1 MLHARQDERSEAPR
15 PVTDQVLP
23 ADTPLMDAIVQLA
36 DWITEVLEEE
46 KVLIAQPER
55 ADFGTLVARKS
66 HLALE
71 LSKLMRVAEGQ
82 VPAEHVRVKL
92 RQLASDLAAN
102 ERLLRR
108 HMDAVYE
115 ISSLIG
121 DAIEQSTA
129 DGTYSS
135 EIARRGGPKPW

>member
-1 MLHARQDERSEAPR
+1 MLRAREHEQGEAPA
-15 PVTDQVLP
+15 TDPVLP
-23 ADTPLMDAIVQLA
+23 ADTPLMDAILQLA
-36 DWITEVLEEE
+36 DWIGDVLEEE
-46 KVLIAQPER
+46 KVQIAHPER
-55 ADFGTLVARKS
+55 ADFSALVARKS

-71 LSKLMRVAEGQ
+71 LGKLMRVAEGQ
-82 VPAEHVRVKL
+82 VPTERVRLKL
-92 RQLASDLAAN
+92 RQLAADLATN

-135 EIARRGGPKPW
+135 EIARRGPKPW

>member
-1 MLHARQDERSEAPR
+1 MFAREQKPRMDRAVGAEPAPLESARLMEAILH
-15 PVTDQVLP
+15 
-23 ADTPLMDAIVQLA
+23 LA
-36 DWITEVLEEE
+36 DLISEVVQEE
-46 KVLIAQPER
+46 KALIAQPEG
-55 ADFGTLVARKS
+55 ADFSALVARKS

-71 LSKLMRVAEGQ
+71 LGKLMKLAEGS
-82 VPAEHVRVKL
+82 VPTERVRQ
-92 RQLASDLAAN
+92 RLATLSADLAAN

-135 EIARRGGPKPW
+135 QIARPGARPW

>member
-1 MLHARQDERSEAPR
+1 MLRAREDERSGAMASATEP
-15 PVTDQVLP
+15 VLP
-23 ADTPLMDAIVQLA
+23 ADTPLMEAIVRLA

-55 ADFGTLVARKS
+55 ADFGALVARKS

-82 VPAEHVRVKL
+82 LPAEHVRLKL

-135 EIARRGGPKPW
+135 EIARRGGSKGW

>member
-1 MLHARQDERSEAPR
+1 MLAQNQGQRTAR
-15 PVTDQVLP
+15 LP
-23 ADTPLMDAIVQLA
+23 AAEPAPLESARLMEAILHLA
-36 DWITEVLEEE
+36 DLISEVVQEE
-46 KVLIAQPER
+46 KGLIAHPEG
-55 ADFGTLVARKS
+55 ADFSALVARKS

-71 LSKLMRVAEGQ
+71 LGKLMQVADGKIPTE
-82 VPAEHVRVKL
+82 AVK
-92 RQLASDLAAN
+92 RRLAGLSQELAAN

-115 ISSLIG
+115 ISTLIG

-135 EIARRGGPKPW
+135 EIARQGPRPW

>member
-1 MLHARQDERSEAPR
+1 MHAREQQRTMRPPTADPGALESARLMEAI
-15 PVTDQVLP
+15 LH
-23 ADTPLMDAIVQLA
+23 LA
-36 DWITEVLEEE
+36 DLISEVVQEE
-46 KVLIAQPER
+46 KALIARPEGG
-55 ADFGTLVARKS
+55 DFSALVARKS

-71 LSKLMRVAEGQ
+71 LGKLMQVAEGKIPTERVRQ
-82 VPAEHVRVKL
+82 RLATLSAE
-92 RQLASDLAAN
+92 LAAN

-121 DAIEQSTA
+121 EAIEQSTA

-135 EIARRGGPKPW
+135 QIARRGSQP

>member
-1 MLHARQDERSEAPR
+1 MLAQNQGQRTARLSAAEPAPLESARLMEAI
-15 PVTDQVLP
+15 LH
-23 ADTPLMDAIVQLA
+23 LA
-36 DWITEVLEEE
+36 DLISEVVQEE
-46 KVLIAQPER
+46 KGLIAHPEG
-55 ADFGTLVARKS
+55 ADFSALVARKS

-71 LSKLMRVAEGQ
+71 LGKLMQVADGKIPTE
-82 VPAEHVRVKL
+82 AVK
-92 RQLASDLAAN
+92 RRLAGLSQELAAN

-115 ISSLIG
+115 ISTLIG

-135 EIARRGGPKPW
+135 EIARQGPRPW

>member
-1 MLHARQDERSEAPR
+1 MLRAREDERSEAR
-15 PVTDQVLP
+15 SADTDPILP
-23 ADTPLMDAIVQLA
+23 ADTPLMDAILQLA

-46 KVLIAQPER
+46 KLQIAQPER
-55 ADFGTLVARKS
+55 ADFNALVARKS

-71 LSKLMRVAEGQ
+71 LGKLMRVAEGQ
-82 VPAEHVRVKL
+82 IPTERVRVKL

-135 EIARRGGPKPW
+135 EIARRGPKPW

>member
-1 MLHARQDERSEAPR
+1 MMRPAATDPVALESARLMEAILH
-15 PVTDQVLP
+15 
-23 ADTPLMDAIVQLA
+23 LA
-36 DWITEVLEEE
+36 DLISEVVQEE
-46 KVLIAQPER
+46 KSLIAHPEG
-55 ADFGTLVARKS
+55 ADFSALVARKS

-71 LSKLMRVAEGQ
+71 LGKLMKVAEGK
-82 VPAEHVRVKL
+82 VPPERVRLRLATLSAE
-92 RQLASDLAAN
+92 LAAN

-121 DAIEQSTA
+121 EAIEQSTA

-135 EIARRGGPKPW
+135 EIARRGPQSW

>member
-1 MLHARQDERSEAPR
+1 MLAREERQRNPRHPATDPAALESARLMEAI
-15 PVTDQVLP
+15 LH
-23 ADTPLMDAIVQLA
+23 LA
-36 DWITEVLEEE
+36 DLISEVVQEE
-46 KVLIAQPER
+46 KALIARPEG
-55 ADFGTLVARKS
+55 ADFSALVARKS

-71 LSKLMRVAEGQ
+71 LGRLMQHAEGMTPTERVRQ
-82 VPAEHVRVKL
+82 RLAALSAE
-92 RQLASDLAAN
+92 LASN

-121 DAIEQSTA
+121 EAIEQSTA

-135 EIARRGGPKPW
+135 EIARKGSRAW

>member
-1 MLHARQDERSEAPR
+1 MYARDPDQTAPR
-15 PVTDQVLP
+15 PP
-23 ADTPLMDAIVQLA
+23 AAEPATLESARLMEAILHLA
-36 DWITEVLEEE
+36 DLISEVVREE
-46 KVLIAQPER
+46 KSLIAAPEG
-55 ADFGTLVARKS
+55 ADFSALVARKS

-71 LSKLMRVAEGQ
+71 LGKLMQMAQGKVPNERVRQRLKTLAAE
-82 VPAEHVRVKL
+82 
-92 RQLASDLAAN
+92 LAAN

-121 DAIEQSTA
+121 EAIEQSTA

-135 EIARRGGPKPW
+135 EIARRGARL

>member
-1 MLHARQDERSEAPR
+1 MLRAREYEADDAPTSA
-15 PVTDQVLP
+15 TDPVLP
-23 ADTPLMDAIVQLA
+23 ADTPLMDAILQLA
-36 DWITEVLEEE
+36 DWIGEVLEEE
-46 KVLIAQPER
+46 KVQIAHPER
-55 ADFGTLVARKS
+55 ADFSALVARKS

-71 LSKLMRVAEGQ
+71 LGKLMRVAEGQ
-82 VPAEHVRVKL
+82 VPTERVRVKL
-92 RQLASDLAAN
+92 RQLATDLAAN

-115 ISSLIG
+115 ISSLVG

-135 EIARRGGPKPW
+135 EIARRGPKPW

>member
-1 MLHARQDERSEAPR
+1 MLRAREDQRDKAAAPAIDR
-15 PVTDQVLP
+15 VLP
-23 ADTPLMDAIVQLA
+23 PDTPLMDAIIQLA
-36 DWITEVLEEE
+36 DWIGEVLEEE
-46 KVLIAQPER
+46 KVQIAHPER
-55 ADFGTLVARKS
+55 ADFSALVARKS

-71 LSKLMRVAEGQ
+71 LGKLMRVAEGQ
-82 VPAEHVRVKL
+82 IPTERVRLKL
-92 RQLASDLAAN
+92 RQLAADLAAN

-135 EIARRGGPKPW
+135 EIARRGPKPW

>member
-1 MLHARQDERSEAPR
+1 MLRAREHEQGEAPASA
-15 PVTDQVLP
+15 TDPVLP
-23 ADTPLMDAIVQLA
+23 ADTPLMDAILQLA
-36 DWITEVLEEE
+36 DWIGEVLEEE
-46 KVLIAQPER
+46 KVQIAHPER
-55 ADFGTLVARKS
+55 ADFSALVARKS

-71 LSKLMRVAEGQ
+71 LGKLMRVAEGQ
-82 VPAEHVRVKL
+82 VPTERVRLKL
-92 RQLASDLAAN
+92 RQLAADLATN

-121 DAIEQSTA
+121 DAMEQLTA

-135 EIARRGGPKPW
+135 EIARRGPKPW

>member
-1 MLHARQDERSEAPR
+1 MHPREHNLKMMRPPAADPSALESARLMEAILH
-15 PVTDQVLP
+15 
-23 ADTPLMDAIVQLA
+23 LA
-36 DWITEVLEEE
+36 DLISEVVQEE
-46 KVLIAQPER
+46 KVLIARPEGG
-55 ADFGTLVARKS
+55 DFSALIARKS

-71 LSKLMRVAEGQ
+71 LGKLVRAAEGKI
-82 VPAEHVRVKL
+82 PTERL
-92 RQLASDLAAN
+92 RQRLATLSAELAAN

-135 EIARRGGPKPW
+135 EIARRGTRP

>member
-1 MLHARQDERSEAPR
+1 MLRAHQDQPSRTWP
-15 PVTDQVLP
+15 PI
-23 ADTPLMDAIVQLA
+23 ADTVPSESAPLMDAILQIA
-36 DWITEVLEEE
+36 DWISEVVQEER
-46 KVLIAQPER
+46 KLIARPEG
-55 ADFGTLVARKS
+55 ADFGALVARKS

-71 LSKLMRVAEGQ
+71 LGKLMQVADGRLLPES
-82 VPAEHVRVKL
+82 VKQRL
-92 RQLASDLAAN
+92 GRLSSELAAN

-121 DAIEQSTA
+121 DAIEANTA

-135 EIARRGGPKPW
+135 EVARRGPQPW

>member
-1 MLHARQDERSEAPR
+1 MLAREEGWRMARPLANDPAALESARLMEAI
-15 PVTDQVLP
+15 LH
-23 ADTPLMDAIVQLA
+23 LA
-36 DWITEVLEEE
+36 DLISEVVQEE
-46 KVLIAQPER
+46 KALIARPEGG
-55 ADFGTLVARKS
+55 DFSALVARKS

-71 LSKLMRVAEGQ
+71 LGRLTQLAEGKIPTERVRQ
-82 VPAEHVRVKL
+82 RLATLSAE
-92 RQLASDLAAN
+92 LAAN

-121 DAIEQSTA
+121 EAIEQSTA

-135 EIARRGGPKPW
+135 EIARKGPKTW

>member
-1 MLHARQDERSEAPR
+1 MFAREERQLVARPPAAE
-15 PVTDQVLP
+15 PVTLES
-23 ADTPLMDAIVQLA
+23 TRLMEAILHLA
-36 DWITEVLEEE
+36 DLISEVVQEERG
-46 KVLIAQPER
+46 LIARPEG
-55 ADFGTLVARKS
+55 ADFSALVARKS

-71 LSKLMRVAEGQ
+71 LGKLMQLVEGKMPTERVRQRLGALSAE
-82 VPAEHVRVKL
+82 
-92 RQLASDLAAN
+92 LAAN

-121 DAIEQSTA
+121 EAIEQSTA

-135 EIARRGGPKPW
+135 EIARKGSGKW

>member
-1 MLHARQDERSEAPR
+1 MHPREHNLRMMRSPAADPSALESARLMEAILH
-15 PVTDQVLP
+15 
-23 ADTPLMDAIVQLA
+23 LA
-36 DWITEVLEEE
+36 DLISEVVQEE
-46 KVLIAQPER
+46 KVLIARPEGG
-55 ADFGTLVARKS
+55 DFSALIARKS

-71 LSKLMRVAEGQ
+71 LGKLVRAAEGKI
-82 VPAEHVRVKL
+82 PTERL
-92 RQLASDLAAN
+92 RQRLATLSAELAAN

-135 EIARRGGPKPW
+135 EIARRGTRP

>member
-1 MLHARQDERSEAPR
+1 MMTAHQNMQGELRPTATEPMLSESA
-15 PVTDQVLP
+15 
-23 ADTPLMDAIVQLA
+23 PLMDALLQLA
-36 DWITEVLEEE
+36 DWISEVVREER
-46 KVLIAQPER
+46 VLIARPEG
-55 ADFGTLVARKS
+55 ADFSALVARKS

-71 LSKLMRVAEGQ
+71 LGKLMQIADGRVLTER
-82 VPAEHVRVKL
+82 VRERL
-92 RQLASDLAAN
+92 RQLAADLAAN

-121 DAIEQSTA
+121 EAIESSSA

-135 EIARRGGPKPW
+135 QIARQGPRPW

>member
-1 MLHARQDERSEAPR
+1 MYARDPDQTAAWPPAAEPAPLESARLMEAILH
-15 PVTDQVLP
+15 
-23 ADTPLMDAIVQLA
+23 LA
-36 DWITEVLEEE
+36 DLISEVVREE
-46 KVLIAQPER
+46 KSLIAEPEG
-55 ADFGTLVARKS
+55 ADFSALVARKS

-71 LSKLMRVAEGQ
+71 LGKLMQMAQGKVSN
-82 VPAEHVRVKL
+82 EHVRQRLKT
-92 RQLASDLAAN
+92 LAAELAAN

-121 DAIEQSTA
+121 EAIEHSTA

-135 EIARRGGPKPW
+135 EIARRGARL

>member
-1 MLHARQDERSEAPR
+1 MLRAREHEQGEAPV
-15 PVTDQVLP
+15 PATDPVLP
-23 ADTPLMDAIVQLA
+23 ADTPLMDAILQLA
-36 DWITEVLEEE
+36 DWIGEVLEEE
-46 KVLIAQPER
+46 KVQIAHPER
-55 ADFGTLVARKS
+55 ADFSALVARKS

-71 LSKLMRVAEGQ
+71 LGKLMRVAEGQ
-82 VPAEHVRVKL
+82 VPTERVRLKL
-92 RQLASDLAAN
+92 RQLAADLATN

-115 ISSLIG
+115 ISSLVG

-135 EIARRGGPKPW
+135 EIARRGPKPW

>member
-1 MLHARQDERSEAPR
+1 MLAHNQGQRTAR
-15 PVTDQVLP
+15 LP
-23 ADTPLMDAIVQLA
+23 AAEPTPLESARLMEAILHLA
-36 DWITEVLEEE
+36 DLISEVVQEE
-46 KVLIAQPER
+46 KALIAHPEG
-55 ADFGTLVARKS
+55 ADFSALVARKS

-71 LSKLMRVAEGQ
+71 LGKLMQVADGKIPTE
-82 VPAEHVRVKL
+82 AVK
-92 RQLASDLAAN
+92 RRLAGLSQELAAN

-115 ISSLIG
+115 ISTLIG

-135 EIARRGGPKPW
+135 EIARRGPRPW

>member
-1 MLHARQDERSEAPR
+1 MLGARGAEAVRSRTASMESRGTANA
-15 PVTDQVLP
+15 Q
-23 ADTPLMDAIVQLA
+23 LMEAIVQLA
-36 DWITEVLEEE
+36 DWISEVIEDERVQI
-46 KVLIAQPER
+46 KRPES
-55 ADFGTLVARKS
+55 ADFGALVARKS

-71 LSKLMRVAEGQ
+71 LGRLMQVAQGQTVSEPVRKKLQ
-82 VPAEHVRVKL
+82 KL
-92 RQLASDLAAN
+92 SQDLAAN

-121 DAIEQSTA
+121 EAIEQSTA

-135 EIARRGGPKPW
+135 EIARQGPKSW

>member
-1 MLHARQDERSEAPR
+1 MLAREEGQRIARPPTTDPATLESARLMEAI
-15 PVTDQVLP
+15 LH
-23 ADTPLMDAIVQLA
+23 LA
-36 DWITEVLEEE
+36 DLISEVVQEE
-46 KVLIAQPER
+46 KGLIARPEG
-55 ADFGTLVARKS
+55 ADFSALVARKS

-71 LSKLMRVAEGQ
+71 LGKLTQLAEGKIPTEQ
-82 VPAEHVRVKL
+82 VRQRLATLSAE
-92 RQLASDLAAN
+92 LAAN

-121 DAIEQSTA
+121 EAIEQSTA

-135 EIARRGGPKPW
+135 EIARRGSRAW

>member
-1 MLHARQDERSEAPR
+1 MLRAGEDQRGKAPA
-15 PVTDQVLP
+15 TDQVMAP
-23 ADTPLMDAIVQLA
+23 DTPLMEAIIRLA
-36 DWITEVLEEE
+36 DQIGEVLEEE
-46 KVLIAQPER
+46 KGQISHPER
-55 ADFGTLVARKS
+55 ADFSALVARKS

-82 VPAEHVRVKL
+82 VPTERVRGKL
-92 RQLASDLAAN
+92 RQLAADLADN

-135 EIARRGGPKPW
+135 EIARRGPKPW

>member
-1 MLHARQDERSEAPR
+1 MLRAREDERSEAR
-15 PVTDQVLP
+15 SADTDPILP
-23 ADTPLMDAIVQLA
+23 ADTPLMDAILQLA

-46 KVLIAQPER
+46 KLQIAQPER
-55 ADFGTLVARKS
+55 ADFNALVARKS

-71 LSKLMRVAEGQ
+71 LGKLMRVAEGQ
-82 VPAEHVRVKL
+82 VPTERVRVKL

-135 EIARRGGPKPW
+135 EIARRGPKPW

>member
-1 MLHARQDERSEAPR
+1 MLRAREDERSEARTAGTEP
-15 PVTDQVLP
+15 VLP
-23 ADTPLMDAIVQLA
+23 ADTPLMDAILQLA

-46 KVLIAQPER
+46 KAQIGQPER
-55 ADFGTLVARKS
+55 ADFNALVARKS

-71 LSKLMRVAEGQ
+71 LGKLMRVAEGQ
-82 VPAEHVRVKL
+82 VPTERVRLKL

-135 EIARRGGPKPW
+135 QIARRGPKPW

>member
-1 MLHARQDERSEAPR
+1 MLRTHADGRQGPQMVADGQAR
-15 PVTDQVLP
+15 PED
-23 ADTPLMDAIVQLA
+23 APLMEAILQLA
-36 DWITEVLEEE
+36 DCISEVLEEE
-46 KVLIAQPER
+46 KVQIAHPEQ
-55 ADFGTLVARKS
+55 ADFSALVARKS

-71 LSKLMRVAEGQ
+71 LGKLMRVAEGKA
-82 VPAEHVRVKL
+82 PSEAVRAKL
-92 RQLASDLAAN
+92 RQLSADLAAN

-121 DAIEQSTA
+121 EAIEQSTA

-135 EIARRGGPKPW
+135 EIARRGAKPW

>member
-1 MLHARQDERSEAPR
+1 MLAREQKPRMDRPGAAEPATLESARLMEAI
-15 PVTDQVLP
+15 LHL
-23 ADTPLMDAIVQLA
+23 ADLIGEIVQ
-36 DWITEVLEEE
+36 EE
-46 KVLIAQPER
+46 KALIAHPEG
-55 ADFGTLVARKS
+55 ADFSALVARKS

-71 LSKLMRVAEGQ
+71 LGKLMKLAEGS
-82 VPAEHVRVKL
+82 VPTERVRQRLATLSAE
-92 RQLASDLAAN
+92 LAAN

-135 EIARRGGPKPW
+135 QIARPGTRPW

>member
-1 MLHARQDERSEAPR
+1 MQRARQDERREAPT
-15 PVTDQVLP
+15 PVTEPVLP

-46 KVLIAQPER
+46 KVLIARPER
-55 ADFGTLVARKS
+55 ADFGALIARKS

-82 VPAEHVRVKL
+82 VPAEHVRLKL

-135 EIARRGGPKPW
+135 EIARRGGTKAW

>member
-1 MLHARQDERSEAPR
+1 
-15 PVTDQVLP
+15 
-23 ADTPLMDAIVQLA
+23 MDAILHLA
-36 DWITEVLEEE
+36 DLISEVVQEE
-46 KVLIAQPER
+46 KALIARPEG
-55 ADFGTLVARKS
+55 ADFSALVARKS

-71 LSKLMRVAEGQ
+71 LGKLMQHAEGK
-82 VPAEHVRVKL
+82 VPTDRVRQ
-92 RQLASDLAAN
+92 RLAALSVELAAN

-121 DAIEQSTA
+121 EAIEQSTA

-135 EIARRGGPKPW
+135 EIARKGTKAW

>member
-1 MLHARQDERSEAPR
+1 MHAREQLQRMIRPSASDPAALESARLMEAI
-15 PVTDQVLP
+15 LH
-23 ADTPLMDAIVQLA
+23 LA
-36 DWITEVLEEE
+36 DLISEVVQEE
-46 KVLIAQPER
+46 KALIARPEG
-55 ADFGTLVARKS
+55 ADFSALVARKS

-71 LSKLMRVAEGQ
+71 LGKLMQLAEGKIPTEQ
-82 VPAEHVRVKL
+82 V
-92 RQLASDLAAN
+92 RQRLATLSSELAAN
-102 ERLLRR
+102 ERVLRR

-135 EIARRGGPKPW
+135 EIARRGTRT

>member
-1 MLHARQDERSEAPR
+1 MYAREDGQRMARPSTAEPAALESTRLMEAILH
-15 PVTDQVLP
+15 
-23 ADTPLMDAIVQLA
+23 LA
-36 DWITEVLEEE
+36 DLVSEVVREE
-46 KVLIAQPER
+46 KGLIARPEG
-55 ADFGTLVARKS
+55 ADFSSLVARKS

-71 LSKLMRVAEGQ
+71 LGKLMQLAEGKVFSERVRQ
-82 VPAEHVRVKL
+82 RLATLSAE
-92 RQLASDLAAN
+92 LAAN

-121 DAIEQSTA
+121 EAIEQSTA

-135 EIARRGGPKPW
+135 EIARKGSRI